1 MEEWGDHTVDDDRM
15 FMKTFNNPIVLGIYI
30 YALICSYDVRS
41 FKAKVRSSMTI
52 IEETYRSQ
60 TRFNLYLRLT

>member
-30 YALICSYDVRS
+30 YM
-41 FKAKVRSSMTI
+41 F
-52 IEETYRSQ
+52 
-60 TRFNLYLRLT
+60 LYVLMISDHLKLKLDHL

>member
-30 YALICSYDVRS
+30 YIYYMHMFLYILIISDHL
-41 FKAKVRSSMTI
+41 KLK
-52 IEETYRSQ
+52 
-60 TRFNLYLRLT
+60 LDHL